1 MPRLSIAFL
10 GAASVAAV
18 ALAFIQVQAAQTP
31 STRAEPAAHAV
42 SEVAPSGAAH
52 SGH

>member
-10 GAASVAAV
+10 GTASIAAAT
-18 ALAFIQVQAAQTP
+18 LAIIQVQAVHSP
-31 STRAEPAAHAV
+31 SVRAEPAAHSV
-42 SEVAPSGAAH
+42 SEVAPSAAAH

>member
-10 GAASVAAV
+10 GAASVSAM
-18 ALAFIQVQAAQTP
+18 ALAFIQVQAVQTP
-31 STRAEPAAHAV
+31 SVRAEPVAHSV